1 MAYSNCD
8 LILSVRDA
16 EKDHG
21 KWLDVRNSGIGGSD
35 AATIMGLNPYKSA
48 YQLWMEKTGQAA
60 PPDLSDNQYIYWGA
74 KNEANIAEW
83 FSEVTGKKVRKL
95 GTLRNR
101 SHPFMLANVDREIM
115 GEEAGLEI
123 KTAGVSQYKYWK
135 DDEVPDAY
143 YCQCL
148 HYMAVTGAEAWYI
161 AVLLGGNEAKWKKID
176 RNEDD
181 IKALIEAEQDF
192 WDKVK
197 SGQAPDVD
205 GSSSCAA
212 ALGKRYPGNRDIPS
226 MELPSSAEGLCRDIA
241 EWKKG
246 IEELKVLVTENE
258 NRLKA
263 MMEDAEEGHAGRYR
277 VTWKSS
283 APRETVS
290 LAAMKRGAPV
300 IYRNLKNAGL
310 IKLSKPVR
318 RFSIKEVEE

>member
-21 KWLDVRNSGIGGSD
+21 KWLAVRSSGIGGSD

-48 YQLWMEKTGQAA
+48 YQLWMEKTGQAE
-60 PPDLSDNQYIYWGA
+60 PPDLSGNQYIYWGS

-83 FSEVTGKKVRKL
+83 FAEVTGKKVRKL

-161 AVLLGGNEAKWKKID
+161 AVLIGGNEAKWKKID

-181 IKALIEAEQDF
+181 IRALIEAEEAF

-205 GSSSCAA
+205 GSASCAA
-212 ALGKRYPGNRDIPS
+212 ALGERFQGNQGLPS
-226 MELPSSAEGLCRDIA
+226 MDLPSGAEDLCRDI
-241 EWKKG
+241 EFWKDR
-246 IEELKVLVTENE
+246 IAELKALVTENE

-263 MMEDAEEGHAGRYR
+263 MMEDAEEGHAGKYR
-277 VTWKSS
+277 VTWKTS

-290 LAAMKRGAPV
+290 LGAIKKKIPS
-300 IYRNLKNAGL
+300 IYRALEEDGF
-310 IKLSKPVR
+310 IKVGKPVR